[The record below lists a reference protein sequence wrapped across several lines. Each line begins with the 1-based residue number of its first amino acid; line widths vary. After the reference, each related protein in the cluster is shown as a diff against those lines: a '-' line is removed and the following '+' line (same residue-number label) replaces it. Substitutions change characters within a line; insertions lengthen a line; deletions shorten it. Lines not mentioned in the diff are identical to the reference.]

1 MSNGQW
7 TVLML
12 IVLLL
17 GMEML
22 ANPAVGGFV
31 KTWVATPFRKAAS

>member
-1 MSNGQW
+1 MSDGQW
-7 TVLML
+7 AVLVL

-22 ANPAVGGFV
+22 AKPAVGGFV
-31 KTWVATPFRKAAS
+31 KTWVATPFKKAAS